1 MQKHKEMKYPLYVK
15 YQGVIL
21 VSQMLYCFMFLTL
34 NVIASI
40 VPILQMR
47 KVRPRESE

>member
-15 YQGVIL
+15 YQGVIR

-47 KVRPRESE
+47 

>member
-1 MQKHKEMKYPLYVK
+1 MQKHKETKYRLHVK

-21 VSQMLYCFMFLTL
+21 VSQMLYCFMLLTL
-34 NVIASI
+34 NVVASI

-47 KVRPRESE
+47 RLRPRESA